1 MRTFLL
7 KVTSPVGGSVHVGLL
22 ILRVF
27 VGAMMLTHG
36 MAKLLTFTELSLVFP
51 DPLGVGSTMSLLLLL
66 GSEVVC
72 SILLMCGILTRLV
85 VLPSIFGLLVAV
97 FAIHGGDAF
106 AVKEFRFAWY
116 FSCFSAQGQ
125 AAESLQADSGSLPE
139 ATGGFPF
146 RSPFHTDRFQERRQ
160 GALAR

>member
-36 MAKLLTFTELSLVFP
+36 MAKLLTFSELSLVFP

-66 GSEVVC
+66 GSE
-72 SILLMCGILTRLV
+72 
-85 VLPSIFGLLVAV
+85 
-97 FAIHGGDAF
+97 
-106 AVKEFRFAWY
+106 
-116 FSCFSAQGQ
+116 
-125 AAESLQADSGSLPE
+125 
-139 ATGGFPF
+139 GFW
-146 RSPFHTDRFQERRQ
+146 
-160 GALAR
+160 

>member
-36 MAKLLTFTELSLVFP
+36 MAKLLTFSELSLVFP

-106 AVKEFRFAWY
+106 AVKELAWLY
-116 FSCFSAQGQ
+116 MGVYVALFFTGAGRYSVDDLIFSR
-125 AAESLQADSGSLPE
+125 LQAKE
-139 ATGGFPF
+139 ADAIWMETKKE
-146 RSPFHTDRFQERRQ
+146 T
-160 GALAR
+160 L